1 MKIILALL
9 VGTLNLNVSAQSL
22 KQQGVFEQIQ
32 FDDEA
37 CNLFMS
43 PSIDIGFY
51 LIPRGSRKL
60 VIHLKSPSEPSI
72 FDKITFVSF
81 LGYQN
86 DYNAIEK
93 FEMPDGTNIE
103 INIEG
108 VVTDDFSLSDFV
120 VNRYT
125 TASEDLICTG
135 QARLFAR

>member
-1 MKIILALL
+1 MKFISSLFAIFLTFPLL
-9 VGTLNLNVSAQSL
+9 GQSL
-22 KQQGVFEQIQ
+22 QQQGVFEQIE
-32 FDDEA
+32 FDDES
-37 CNLFMS
+37 CNFFMS

-60 VIHLKSPSEPSI
+60 VIHLKSPSEESI
-72 FDKITFVSF
+72 FDNITLVTF
-81 LGYQN
+81 LGYENNFRATDQL
-86 DYNAIEK
+86 
-93 FEMPDGTNIE
+93 EMPNGTNIE